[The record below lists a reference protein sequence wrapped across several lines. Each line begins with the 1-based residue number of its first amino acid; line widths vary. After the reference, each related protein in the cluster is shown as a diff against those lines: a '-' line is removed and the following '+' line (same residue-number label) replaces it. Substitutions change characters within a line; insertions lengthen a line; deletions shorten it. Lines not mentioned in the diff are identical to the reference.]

1 MEEYDE
7 LLKQIEKPVIISF
20 NAIWSP
26 PCQRMNPIYD
36 AHVPDYPE
44 IIMKRC
50 DVDDREDVQ
59 DKAGNN
65 AMPTYM
71 YFLKGAEVERI
82 EGANE
87 EGLKTLLEKAK
98 VAAAELI
105 EEAKARE
112 AAEAAEAAANGE
124 AAGEG
129 EAAANGEA
137 AATGE
142 AEAAGEGEAAT
153 GD

>member
-1 MEEYDE
+1 MAEEANQEQAAQEQVEGEEQKAAAEDGEENKEEEKQAAPVDPLCIQSVEEYDE
-7 LLKQIEKPVIISF
+7 LLAQIEKPVIISF

-36 AHVPDYPE
+36 AHVPNYPE

-71 YFLKGAEVERI
+71 FFIKGAEIERL

-98 VAAAELI
+98 TAS
-105 EEAKARE
+105 
-112 AAEAAEAAANGE
+112 GE
-124 AAGEG
+124 MDKYE
-129 EAAANGEA
+129 
-137 AATGE
+137 
-142 AEAAGEGEAAT
+142 
-153 GD
+153 